1 MDSWIARR
9 EKLKED
15 AERKMQLVRN
25 LRERG
30 YLGEPL
36 DYVENYCTG
45 RKAYCERQ
53 LKAVRG

>member
-1 MDSWIARR
+1 MDSWIARMR
-9 EKLKED
+9 RRKEN
-15 AERKMQLVRN
+15 AERKLQLVRN

-45 RKAYCERQ
+45 RKAFCERR
-53 LKAVRG
+53 LKVVRG